1 MKILSIFRIT
11 SHKQHV
17 EVDDTSTSP
26 NKVSNQVL
34 IFENQLPDEEMLKL
48 FTKGTSVGT
57 ILVIDA
63 FTKEPFNAFDTLTG
77 SENDLHVL
85 KLIKIE
91 ELNAV
96 LCLPANFLT
105 FYLGQNLTHIPK
117 IFTIRVVTLS
127 DRAHRGVYEDIS
139 GPTIVKLVTDYFE
152 INNKKAQ
159 VTSTIIPDNAD
170 ELSLILE
177 ECKSAHT
184 DVLITT
190 GGTGI
195 GQRDITVE
203 TVSEHIDKEIPGIM
217 EMIRLKYGAQNPK
230 ALLSLGIAGT
240 MNQTLVYTLPGSPQ
254 AVKEY
259 LQEIFLTLDHLL
271 YMIHGIDVH

>member
-34 IFENQLPDEEMLKL
+34 IFEKQLPGEELLKL

-85 KLIKIE
+85 KLITIE
-91 ELNAV
+91 EQNAI

-105 FYLGQNLTHIPK
+105 FYLGQKLAHKPK
-117 IFTIRVVTLS
+117 IFSIRVVTLS
-127 DRAHRGVYEDIS
+127 DRAHRGVYEDKS
-139 GPTIVKLVTDYFE
+139 GPAIVKLVTEYFE
-152 INNKKAQ
+152 INNKKSEAN
-159 VTSTIIPDNAD
+159 STIIPDNTD

-177 ECKSAHT
+177 ECKIAQT

-195 GQRDITVE
+195 SQRDITIE
-203 TVSEHIDKEIPGIM
+203 TVIEHIDKEIPGIM
-217 EMIRLKYGAQNPK
+217 EMIRLKYGAQNPN
-230 ALLSLGIAGT
+230 ALLSRSIAGT

>member
-34 IFENQLPDEEMLKL
+34 IFEHSLPDEELLKA
-48 FTKGTSVGT
+48 FIKSSSVGT
-57 ILVIDA
+57 ILVVDA
-63 FTKEPFNAFDTLTG
+63 FTKEPFNAFDTLVG
-77 SENDLHVL
+77 SENDLLVL
-85 KLIKIE
+85 KLISKE
-91 ELNAV
+91 DKNAL

-105 FYLGQNLTHIPK
+105 FYLGQKLSHIPK
-117 IFTIRVVTLS
+117 VFQVCVVTLS
-127 DRAHRGVYEDIS
+127 DRAHRGICEDKS
-139 GPTIVKLVTDYFE
+139 GPAIVKLIAGYFE
-152 INNKKAQ
+152 SKNKKVQ
-159 VTSTIIPDNAD
+159 ISSIIIPDNVD

-177 ECKSAHT
+177 ECKHDKT
-184 DVLITT
+184 DVLFTT

-203 TVSEHIDKEIPGIM
+203 TVMTHIDKEIPGIM
-217 EMIRLKYGAQNPK
+217 EMIRHKYGAQNPY
-230 ALLSLGIAGT
+230 ALLSRSIAGT
-240 MNQTLVYTLPGSPQ
+240 MNQTLVYTLPESTQ
-254 AVKEY
+254 AVNEY

-271 YMIHGIDVH
+271 YMIHGMDIH